1 MKRWPSL
8 TLFTAIL
15 FGLWLLLN
23 DSATPGQIALAV
35 LLTVATGCLDR
46 KDPSA
51 AGTPASSADRSRTV
65 FRCTDRYSP
74 LQHYCRAGY
83 SRGE

>member
-23 DSATPGQIALAV
+23 DSVTPGQIALAV
-35 LLTVATGCLDR
+35 FLTVATAASTAKIRPLRAHPHHLQTAVGLFFVVLIDI
-46 KDPSA
+46 SA
-51 AGTPASSADRSRTV
+51 PT
-65 FRCTDRYSP
+65 
-74 LQHYCRAGY
+74 LL
-83 SRGE
+83 SRGLF